1 MQEPKKNLI
10 SKVSQSAYTWA
21 TALLGLALL
30 PGLLLILAAVIT
42 YRHMAWSMMQKPDTS
57 PSGLTVL
64 FVVFILLS
72 LAYFLRL
79 GYATYAIVKN
89 SRQTIER
96 IAPQLAPFPLSDLPA
111 FFANQKIAVRMGLW
125 ESPDAFTYGVVHPT
139 IVISRRLHQI
149 LDAPALTAI
158 LAHEV
163 HHVRSHDYALQQ
175 IFLVILRAFPWLPLE
190 SVYRFYLTAR
200 EIRAD
205 QFAIVWQHTADHLMQ
220 AMVTTIHALRE
231 QPHSQFSGE
240 TAWNSVWQARINAL
254 INSETVP
261 LSPEARTLFSA
272 ALIPFATSAV
282 LAITSLSLFCH

>member
-1 MQEPKKNLI
+1 MQEPKKNLT
-10 SKVSQSAYTWA
+10 SKVAQSAYAWA
-21 TALLGLALL
+21 VALLGLSLL
-30 PGLLLILAAVIT
+30 PGFLLILAALVT
-42 YRHMAWSMMQKPDTS
+42 YRHMMWSVMQRPDTS
-57 PSGLTVL
+57 SSGLTFL
-64 FVVFILLS
+64 LAVFILLS

-79 GYATYAIVKN
+79 GYATFSVVKN
-89 SRQTIER
+89 SRQTIQR
-96 IAPQLAPFPLSDLPA
+96 MAPQLVPFPLQDLPEICGD
-111 FFANQKIAVRMGLW
+111 QKIAFQIGLW
-125 ESPDAFTYGVVHPT
+125 DSPDAFTYGVIHPT
-139 IVISRRLHQI
+139 IVVSRRLKQI
-149 LDAPALTAI
+149 LDVPALTAI

-163 HHVRSHDYALQQ
+163 HHVRAHDYALQQ

-190 SVYRFYLTAR
+190 SLYRFYLTTR

-205 QFAIVWQHTADHLMQ
+205 QFAISWQHTADYLMQ

-254 INSETVP
+254 INSESVP